1 MDEMLGLYESLRQ
14 STIWLELGHVLP
26 EYPNTTLQGE
36 STIPGITSIPNLAAA
51 VNVLNRIQKTLPTL
65 PIEKFRKRLNERDP
79 ITNQPRYGEKTQQRV
94 QALMDVYDFLMEH
107 IPTTDSD
114 SNDHSTQTVLTELQ
128 RRHELQIAQEQ
139 QHLQEQE
146 LERQRQEELVRQET
160 LRLQREQEEKAQEA
174 AERQRQQQEAAEA
187 ELRRQAE
194 AVRQRRLAQERAE
207 RQWIDSIPKGIDG
220 VKLQISVI
228 KEATKDD
235 MDAQR
240 TAISSLHTI
249 FQQIN
254 AHPEETKFRRIRR
267 DHEKFVQDIG
277 RHNGGVE
284 FLIAAGFELGAIDD
298 VPCYLSK
305 EPNIETDMDG
315 WAAWFDLLKATL
327 DVLEQERSKQP
338 KRP

>member
-1 MDEMLGLYESLRQ
+1 M
-14 STIWLELGHVLP
+14 
-26 EYPNTTLQGE
+26 
-36 STIPGITSIPNLAAA
+36 NL
-51 VNVLNRIQKTLPTL
+51 
-65 PIEKFRKRLNERDP
+65 
-79 ITNQPRYGEKTQQRV
+79 
-94 QALMDVYDFLMEH
+94 YDFLMEH
-107 IPTTDSD
+107 IPTADKDPSEQG
-114 SNDHSTQTVLTELQ
+114 TQSILTELQ
-128 RRHELQIAQEQ
+128 RRHEEQMSQEQ
-139 QHLQEQE
+139 KILYEQE
-146 LERQRQEELVRQET
+146 LERQRQEELARQET
-160 LRLQREQEEKAQEA
+160 LRRQREEEQQAQEA

-194 AVRQRRLAQERAE
+194 AARQRRLAQERAE
-207 RQWIDSIPKGIDG
+207 QEWIDSIPKGVNG

-240 TAISSLHTI
+240 TAISSLYTI

-277 RHNGGVE
+277 RHKGGVE

-327 DVLEQERSKQP
+327 DVLEQEASKLP